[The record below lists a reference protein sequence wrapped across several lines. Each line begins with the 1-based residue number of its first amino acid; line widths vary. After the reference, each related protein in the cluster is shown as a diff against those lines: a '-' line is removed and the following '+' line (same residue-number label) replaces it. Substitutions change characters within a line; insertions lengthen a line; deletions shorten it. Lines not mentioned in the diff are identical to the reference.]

1 MGYTFAEDM
10 YVSPWIVE
18 LSKNS
23 FSASIFTP
31 SIKKPYNPWSY
42 DMIYGAG
49 GSFYNTILP
58 YSIPKG
64 IHLTLECLELN

>member
-1 MGYTFAEDM
+1 
-10 YVSPWIVE
+10 
-18 LSKNS
+18 
-23 FSASIFTP
+23 
-31 SIKKPYNPWSY
+31 
-42 DMIYGAG
+42 MIYGAG